1 MTTIALLSPV
11 VLIVDL
17 PDRGLTKGQIGT
29 VVEYLSR
36 DGEGAL
42 LVEFSEE
49 AGQTYAMTSVSPD
62 QIVVLHPYRSR
73 LSYFASTALALMLP
87 NPVVMIAGVVTPS
100 FLSCFKSSTPSIPG
114 IIRSSRMATNRWVLA
129 FSSASDRHT
138 LSLLRS
144 PKLIPLPLGL
154 FVAAPRHQR

>member
-73 LSYFASTALALMLP
+73 LSP
-87 NPVVMIAGVVTPS
+87 RRQH
-100 FLSCFKSSTPSIPG
+100 C
-114 IIRSSRMATNRWVLA
+114 
-129 FSSASDRHT
+129 
-138 LSLLRS
+138 
-144 PKLIPLPLGL
+144 LGL
-154 FVAAPRHQR
+154 DATEPRRHDCGCRDPLVLKLLQELDAVHPGHHQVK